1 MCHAYRFSSSYD
13 PFIWKLFRFLLISL
27 DFFYFSHKYGL
38 FLYDQ
43 SIDEQR
49 LFCYPIAITQRHLKG
64 GRKMNWAA
72 IAWFALLLVFLI
84 VEAACPIHLVSIWFA
99 AGSLVAMLVA
109 FWGGKLWLQITLFLV
124 VSCVLV
130 ALLWPFIKKFLN
142 PKLKKTNID
151 AVIGS
156 EGLVTAAID
165 NVAAAGQV
173 KLGAMEWTAR
183 STSGKNIPAG
193 TLVKVDRIEGV
204 KVFVSPA
211 EVPASVE

>member
-1 MCHAYRFSSSYD
+1 
-13 PFIWKLFRFLLISL
+13 
-27 DFFYFSHKYGL
+27 
-38 FLYDQ
+38 
-43 SIDEQR
+43 
-49 LFCYPIAITQRHLKG
+49 
-64 GRKMNWAA
+64 MNWAA

-109 FWGGKLWLQITLFLV
+109 FWGGKLWLQIALFLV

-142 PKLKKTNID
+142 PKLKKTNLD
-151 AVIGS
+151 AIIGS

-165 NVAAAGQV
+165 NVAATGQV